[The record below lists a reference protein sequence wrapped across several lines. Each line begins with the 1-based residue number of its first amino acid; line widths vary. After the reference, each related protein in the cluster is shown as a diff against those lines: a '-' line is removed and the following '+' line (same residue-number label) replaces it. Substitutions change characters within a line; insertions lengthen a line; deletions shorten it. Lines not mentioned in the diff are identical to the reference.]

1 MTTGTHG
8 NSRAAPRPRRL
19 LALGAGIL
27 GTSLVVSACSGTT
40 APGTGSSAPAASV
53 APASSITE
61 IDYFTDATSSAAF
74 KKVLDTCSTQ
84 TGVTIQR
91 QSLPLKELLPKVL
104 QGASS
109 GTMPDLAFVDNVNV
123 QQLAETGAL
132 TPIDDYGFDLS
143 GYVKGIVD
151 ATTLDG
157 KNYGVSPAINTL
169 ALFYNKTM
177 FADAGLTPPTTWDEL
192 KTDAAALTSGSR
204 YGFAVS
210 APASEEGTWQF
221 LPFFWSNGG
230 DLTKLTDAPSVEA
243 LTYLTSFVKDGSMSQ
258 SVVNWTQ
265 ADVADQFIA
274 GNAAMMI
281 NGPWNISK
289 IDKSG
294 MVDYGIIPIP
304 TPKAG
309 QDLVVPL
316 GGEVGVIPA
325 TGAATQAAAAE
336 VLKCMTEDAQMLEWA
351 GGNTRIAPRESTA
364 TEEIKALPVLAPFAT
379 TVKTARARTTGLGA
393 QYPVISQA
401 LWTAIQSAL
410 TGAQSPEA
418 ALQAAQQKSI
428 G

>member
-1 MTTGTHG
+1 MSLALSACGGT
-8 NSRAAPRPRRL
+8 AAPD
-19 LALGAGIL
+19 A
-27 GTSLVVSACSGTT
+27 SGTG
-40 APGTGSSAPAASV
+40 AAASV

-61 IDYFTDATSSAAF
+61 IDYFTDATSSDAF
-74 KKVLDTCSTQ
+74 QKVLDTCSTQ
-84 TGVTIQR
+84 TGITIKR

-132 TPIDDYGFDLS
+132 SPIDDYGFDLT

-177 FADAGLTPPTTWDEL
+177 FAEAGLTPPTTWDEL
-192 KTDAAALTSGSR
+192 KSDAAALTTGSR

-230 DLTKLTDAPSVEA
+230 DLTKLTDAASVEA

-258 SVVNWTQ
+258 SVVNWAQ

-294 MVDYGIIPIP
+294 AVDYGIIPIP

-309 QDLVVPL
+309 QDPVVPL
-316 GGEVGVIPA
+316 GGEVGVVPV

-336 VLKCMTEDAQMLEWA
+336 VLKCMTADAQMLEWA
-351 GGNTRIAPRESTA
+351 EGNTRIAPRESTA
-364 TEEIKALPVLAPFAT
+364 AEEIKALPVLAPFAT
-379 TVKTARARTTGLGA
+379 TVKTARARTTGLGT

-401 LWTAIQSAL
+401 LWTAIQAAL
-410 TGAQSPEA
+410 TGAESPEA
-418 ALQAAQQKSI
+418 ALQTAQQSI